1 MVKFNSTI
9 FRTIKDDAT
18 GATTSIR
25 LFGKSFTELKS
36 TISSIKTNGL
46 FRSYVINDSDIKCIE
61 TYNNAISKGIPHQQA
76 MEQATKGASDSTAK
90 MIKNANGNTIALN
103 QMTLGAKAASV

>member
-36 TISSIKTNGL
+36 TISSIKTNGFFL
-46 FRSYVINDSDIKCIE
+46 SQNYIVIINLQCVK
-61 TYNNAISKGIPHQQA
+61 
-76 MEQATKGASDSTAK
+76 
-90 MIKNANGNTIALN
+90 
-103 QMTLGAKAASV
+103 